1 MEAIMA
7 TSKVRNVD
15 EVLNGHGGTVEPSV
29 AAKPSTQQ
37 ASQCNGATWENSS
50 MMTRL
55 GTGGCRKGRKAVL
68 PWRFQIGYKRPRSQG
83 LSQDGGSDGLPAT
96 GTSMSTDGT
105 GASKS
110 MDGSRHIG
118 VAAAA
123 SVPNKTKVD
132 NGDRHRPMPKNRVAI
147 SRESVMASLQEFR
160 LIYRQLVAQEKA
172 DCGKQEHDLAAF
184 QVFRERLCVEFDDRR
199 YLGSV
204 PGVHVGDVFDSD
216 AELFLVGL
224 HRTQQ
229 SRVDYINQN
238 GGRTCLA
245 VSIVSYAQQSAQN
258 NNLDF
263 LLHVGSVA
271 ATTGQNMEG
280 TDLALK
286 QSMDTKT
293 HVRVIYR
300 FVMTGREELTYY
312 VYGGLYLV
320 EKFSK
325 EKLREDKHISTFHL
339 RRLSGQP
346 SINIHELVEK
356 RMDEPSNGTFTVDI
370 SSGLEKIPI
379 SAINSISNEA
389 PAPFRYIS
397 HIQYLRKYQLDPPS
411 GCDCVGRC
419 SDSQKCACVMKN
431 GGKIPF
437 RKTGGLLE
445 EKPLI
450 YECGPSCKCPPTC
463 RNRVGQHGISFRLQ
477 VFKTTSM
484 GWGVRSLD
492 FIPTGRFVCEYIGE
506 LLDNEDAQERGNDE
520 YLFLIGNN
528 YYDVS
533 RWDNLQK
540 TIPSLMNGP
549 GEEEEN
555 FFAVDAL
562 KCGNL
567 ARFINHSCTPNLFTQ
582 NVLYDHDNK
591 GMPHI
596 MLFACEDIQ
605 PLEPLSYDYN
615 YTIDGV
621 HDSEG
626 NIKKKRCLC
635 GSVECTGWLY

>member
-1 MEAIMA
+1 
-7 TSKVRNVD
+7 
-15 EVLNGHGGTVEPSV
+15 
-29 AAKPSTQQ
+29 
-37 ASQCNGATWENSS
+37 
-50 MMTRL
+50 
-55 GTGGCRKGRKAVL
+55 
-68 PWRFQIGYKRPRSQG
+68 
-83 LSQDGGSDGLPAT
+83 
-96 GTSMSTDGT
+96 
-105 GASKS
+105 
-110 MDGSRHIG
+110 
-118 VAAAA
+118 
-123 SVPNKTKVD
+123 
-132 NGDRHRPMPKNRVAI
+132 
-147 SRESVMASLQEFR
+147 MASLQEFR
-160 LIYRQLVAQEKA
+160 VIYGKLLAQEKA
-172 DCGKQEHDLAAF
+172 KCNKHEHDLAAF

-199 YLGSV
+199 YVGGV

-224 HRTQQ
+224 HRKLQ
-229 SRVDYINQN
+229 SRVDYINRN
-238 GGRTCLA
+238 GGTTCLA
-245 VSIVSYAQQSAQN
+245 VSIVSYAQQSVQN

-271 ATTGQNMEG
+271 ATTGQKME
-280 TDLALK
+280 
-286 QSMDTKT
+286 
-293 HVRVIYR
+293 
-300 FVMTGREELTYY
+300 
-312 VYGGLYLV
+312 
-320 EKFSK
+320 
-325 EKLREDKHISTFHL
+325 
-339 RRLSGQP
+339 
-346 SINIHELVEK
+346 
-356 RMDEPSNGTFTVDI
+356 DI
-370 SSGLEKIPI
+370 SAGLEKIPI

-389 PAPFRYIS
+389 PAPFFYIS
-397 HIQYLRKYQLDPPS
+397 HIQYLGKYQLDPPS
-411 GCDCVGRC
+411 GCDCVGPC

-431 GGKIPF
+431 GGKTPF

-463 RNRVGQHGISFRLQ
+463 RNRVGQHGIAFRLQ
-477 VFKTTSM
+477 VFKTASM

-506 LLDNEDAQERGNDE
+506 LLDNEDAQERDNDE

-540 TIPSLMNGP
+540 TIPSLRNGP

>member
-1 MEAIMA
+1 MILQLFK
-7 TSKVRNVD
+7 SSGRGY
-15 EVLNGHGGTVEPSV
+15 VLNLMIGGT
-29 AAKPSTQQ
+29 
-37 ASQCNGATWENSS
+37 W
-50 MMTRL
+50 
-55 GTGGCRKGRKAVL
+55 
-68 PWRFQIGYKRPRSQG
+68 
-83 LSQDGGSDGLPAT
+83 
-96 GTSMSTDGT
+96 
-105 GASKS
+105 
-110 MDGSRHIG
+110 
-118 VAAAA
+118 AA
-123 SVPNKTKVD
+123 S
-132 NGDRHRPMPKNRVAI
+132 
-147 SRESVMASLQEFR
+147 LEFM
-160 LIYRQLVAQEKA
+160 LVT
-172 DCGKQEHDLAAF
+172 C
-184 QVFRERLCVEFDDRR
+184 
-199 YLGSV
+199 
-204 PGVHVGDVFDSD
+204 FDSD

-224 HRTQQ
+224 HRSQQ
-229 SRVDYINQN
+229 SRVDYINRN
-238 GGRTCLA
+238 GGTTCLA
-245 VSIVSYAQQSAQN
+245 VSIVSYAQQSVQN

-271 ATTGQNMEG
+271 ATTGQKMEG

-300 FVMTGREELTYY
+300 FVITGREELTYY

-320 EKFSK
+320 EKFCK

-339 RRLSGQP
+339 TRLSGQP
-346 SINIHELVEK
+346 RINIQQLVEK
-356 RMDEPSNGTFTVDI
+356 RMAEPSNGTFTVDI
-370 SSGLEKIPI
+370 SAGLEKIPI

-389 PAPFRYIS
+389 PAPFFYIS
-397 HIQYLRKYQLDPPS
+397 HIQYLGKYQLDPPS
-411 GCDCVGRC
+411 GCDCVGPC

-463 RNRVGQHGISFRLQ
+463 RNRVGQHGIAFRLQ
-477 VFKTTSM
+477 VFKTASM

-506 LLDNEDAQERGNDE
+506 LLDNEDAQERDNDE

-533 RWDNLQK
+533 RWANLQK
-540 TIPSLMNGP
+540 TIPSLRNGP

>member
-1 MEAIMA
+1 MEA
-7 TSKVRNVD
+7 TSKVCSFD
-15 EVLNGHGGTVEPSV
+15 DALYGHGGTGEP
-29 AAKPSTQQ
+29 
-37 ASQCNGATWENSS
+37 NGAMWENSLA
-50 MMTRL
+50 TRV
-55 GTGGCRKGRKAVL
+55 GTGGCRKGRKTVA

-83 LSQDGGSDGLPAT
+83 LSQVGGSDGLPAT
-96 GTSMSTDGT
+96 GTSKST
-105 GASKS
+105 
-110 MDGSRHIG
+110 DGSRHIG
-118 VAAAA
+118 GAAAA
-123 SVPNKTKVD
+123 SVHNKTKVD
-132 NGDRHRPMPKNRVAI
+132 KGGRHRAMPKNKVAI

-160 LIYRQLVAQEKA
+160 VIYRQLLAQEKA
-172 DCGKQEHDLAAF
+172 KCNKQQHDLAAF

-199 YLGSV
+199 YVGGV

-216 AELFLVGL
+216 AEVFLVGL
-224 HRTQQ
+224 HRSQQ
-229 SRVDYINQN
+229 SRVDYINRN
-238 GGRTCLA
+238 GTCLA

-271 ATTGQNMEG
+271 DTTGQKMEG
-280 TDLALK
+280 TDLVLK
-286 QSMDTKT
+286 QNMDTKT

-300 FVMTGREELTYY
+300 FVMTGRLGGAEELTYY

-320 EKFSK
+320 EKFCR
-325 EKLREDKHISTFHL
+325 EKLSEDCHISTFHL
-339 RRLSGQP
+339 RRLPGQP
-346 SINIHELVEK
+346 PINIQELVEK
-356 RMDEPSNGTFTVDI
+356 RMAEPSNGTFTIDI
-370 SSGLEKIPI
+370 SAGLEKISI

-397 HIQYLRKYQLDPPS
+397 HIQYLGKYQLDPPS
-411 GCDCVGRC
+411 GCDCIGRC

-492 FIPTGRFVCEYIGE
+492 FIPTGHFVCEYIGE
-506 LLDNEDAQERGNDE
+506 LLDNEDAQERDNDE
-520 YLFLIGNN
+520 YLFLIGDN

-540 TIPSLMNGP
+540 TIPSLRNGP
-549 GEEEEN
+549 GEEEEI

-635 GSVECTGWLY
+635 GSVECSGWLY

>member
-1 MEAIMA
+1 MEA
-7 TSKVRNVD
+7 TSKVCNFD
-15 EVLNGHGGTVEPSV
+15 EALYGHEGTCRDPIVE
-29 AAKPSTQQ
+29 AKPSTQQ
-37 ASQCNGATWENSS
+37 GSQCNGATWENSLT
-50 MMTRL
+50 TRF
-55 GTGGCRKGRKAVL
+55 GTDGCRKGRKAVA

-83 LSQDGGSDGLPAT
+83 LSQDDGSDGVPAT
-96 GTSMSTDGT
+96 GTSKST
-105 GASKS
+105 SL
-110 MDGSRHIG
+110 IG
-118 VAAAA
+118 AAA
-123 SVPNKTKVD
+123 SVPKKTTKVD
-132 NGDRHRPMPKNRVAI
+132 KGDRHRAMPKNKVAI
-147 SRESVMASLQEFR
+147 SRESVMASLREFR
-160 LIYRQLVAQEKA
+160 VIYRQLLAEEKA
-172 DCGKQEHDLAAF
+172 KCNKQEHDLAAF

-199 YLGSV
+199 YVGSV
-204 PGVHVGDVFDSD
+204 PGVHVGDLFDSD

-224 HRTQQ
+224 HRSQQ

-245 VSIVSYAQQSAQN
+245 ISIVSYAQQSAQN
-258 NNLDF
+258 SNLDF

-356 RMDEPSNGTFTVDI
+356 RMAEPSNGTFTVDI

-492 FIPTGRFVCEYIGE
+492 FIPTGHFVCEYIGE
-506 LLDNEDAQERGNDE
+506 LLDNEDAQERDNDE

-591 GMPHI
+591 
-596 MLFACEDIQ
+596 
-605 PLEPLSYDYN
+605 
-615 YTIDGV
+615 DGV